1 MNDLAKY
8 VKNDFKVQGGE
19 SGAQYLL
26 FNMLNSVVNSSKAY
40 QQIGGQI
47 LEYNKKEDGGREK
60 EKDYYWN
67 NSKRSLESPAKILK
81 KGLELTFNLM

>member
-1 MNDLAKY
+1 
-8 VKNDFKVQGGE
+8 
-19 SGAQYLL
+19 
-26 FNMLNSVVNSSKAY
+26 
-40 QQIGGQI
+40 

>member
-1 MNDLAKY
+1 M
-8 VKNDFKVQGGE
+8 KNDFKVQCGE

-47 LEYNKKEDGGREK
+47 LEYNKKEDRGREK